1 MTRLRADLLLLLC
14 SMIWG
19 TAFVAQKAGNGA
31 AGPLAF
37 VGGRFVLSALML
49 VPLAC
54 WERRRAVARISRRD
68 WRLAG
73 LAGFCL
79 FSGSALQQIGLSTTS
94 VTNAGFITALYI
106 AFVPFAGWIIF
117 KRPVTRLVLAA
128 CVVSL
133 GGAWLLAN
141 HGQAAHLAP
150 GDFLVLGAAI
160 LYALHII
167 VVSMFLAASPR
178 PFFLCFV
185 QYTVSAIAGWALAG
199 AFEPVRLAGLE
210 AAFPTIAYAGILS
223 GGVGYTLQIV
233 GQRHTPATEAALIMS
248 MESVF
253 AALAAAIILGER
265 LSLMGGLGCTMILTG
280 VIMVE
285 VLPAL
290 PRRRGQAMAGAVP
303 PLGEVPLD

>member
-37 VGGRFVLSALML
+37 VGGRFMLSALML
-49 VPLAC
+49 APLAW
-54 WERRRAVARISRRD
+54 WEWRRTAGAIRWRD

-73 LAGFCL
+73 VTGLCL
-79 FSGSALQQIGLSTTS
+79 FSGSALQQIGVGTTS

-106 AFVPFAGWIIF
+106 AFVPFAAWIVF

-128 CVVSL
+128 CAISL
-133 GGAWLLAN
+133 TGAWLLAG
-141 HGQAAHLAP
+141 HGQAAHLAL
-150 GDFLVLGAAI
+150 GDLLVLGSAI

-167 VVSMFLAASPR
+167 AVSLFLKASPR
-178 PFFLCFV
+178 PFFLCLV
-185 QYTVSAIAGWALAG
+185 QNTVSAVAGWTLAG

-210 AAFPTIAYAGILS
+210 AALPTIAYTGILS
-223 GGVGYTLQIV
+223 GGVAYTLQIV

-265 LSLMGGLGCTMILTG
+265 LSLLGGLGCAMILAG

-285 VLPAL
+285 VLPAVL
-290 PRRRGQAMAGAVP
+290 RGQAAGAVP